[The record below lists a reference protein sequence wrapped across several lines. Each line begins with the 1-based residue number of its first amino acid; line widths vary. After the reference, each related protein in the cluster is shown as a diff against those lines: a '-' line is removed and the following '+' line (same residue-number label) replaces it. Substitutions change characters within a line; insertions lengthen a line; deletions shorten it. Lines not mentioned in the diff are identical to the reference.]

1 MHGSGYSLVAMKVQK
16 KANGRV
22 TRCRMRLGLATRL
35 VWIWLI
41 VVSAVVSVG
50 LLACETAEPT
60 PIEPTRLPS
69 ATAAPVV
76 RVGPTSTQTK
86 SPTPTLTPTATR
98 LPTVTASPTVTT
110 TTTQLPTVTP
120 SPTVTTTATRTVG
133 PTMAPAPTETQVPS
147 PTEAMSP
154 TPTSVATATLVS
166 TDTPTATV
174 VSSPP
179 ATIEPEPEVTVTAT
193 VTPTSVATPT
203 PTPTVIVEV
212 GKVVEVVVVA
222 TVLVGPKLPD
232 DYVAPPVGRSGLF
245 PTVTTISEAE
255 IEELQANRSRVNRFR
270 SNPVPIGEVLT
281 VSNWS
286 TRLVAVERTEPG
298 AGSVCRAETGE
309 ICLMIEFE
317 IANLWDPDGDRS
329 VYDSDFEVVGERGFA
344 YGEGGWHHGDCASR
358 CGTVRLDYGELT
370 TIEIYRFA
378 PADEAGLV
386 LVFDEDYRQQAFWLE
401 SDPVPRVESEE
412 VMVATP
418 GAMEVGSVGTW
429 IGNAV
434 PVGEAVTV
442 DAFAVRV
449 LEVERG
455 WDPGAERWVPTV
467 LLTSDS
473 NEYVAGVSR
482 RAFDERRESDWEVVE
497 ELKVETELIRMR
509 FEATNVGGYS
519 RKTLIDAANFV
530 LVDGDRRVYTG
541 GFYPKAEGDLKYPGQ
556 TLFHFGVRVWPQQ
569 NYRQAEVYGG
579 GTVSEEIAWLIP
591 KDATGLTL
599 VYLPFRFEGGGF
611 LALDDTARMGG
622 DIPSPPV
629 WLDEALAQSG
639 TWPSRPAPLGIGA
652 RYTDRVAVRVAA
664 VERALGACSSRD
676 EAIEG
681 KDCLKVTL
689 DFWFEATVGRRSIFE
704 TDEVSFV
711 IDGEAVTIQRQHESG
726 LISPLYPRFESL
738 LDWAEVR
745 GEGVVRATYSA
756 EVQSGWREALLV
768 YSPYANTPAVY
779 SWLAEPVRDVAA
791 EELRAAVVATV
802 SAVSAE
808 GDSGLFEYLDETG
821 FEFEGDEDP
830 AAGALVALM
839 MVCVAYVA
847 GPTAQLDAGV
857 MESGL
862 LVGATR
868 VGELA
873 PAYLENLDDAAWTCG
888 KAFPASSKKMVLT
901 IVLGIVQIGCIFGG
915 QGAFGA
921 TPGGALEMGEM
932 MLGYWGEDSPVMM
945 SDFSGPEE
953 FCGWVFDGENAALL
967 ELIDGVDLAIFE

>member
-1 MHGSGYSLVAMKVQK
+1 MLGRGYSLVAVKVQK

-22 TRCRMRLGLATRL
+22 KRFRMRRGSVARF

-41 VVSAVVSVG
+41 AVSAVVSVG

-69 ATAAPVV
+69 ATVAPVV
-76 RVGPTSTQTK
+76 RVE
-86 SPTPTLTPTATR
+86 PTLVVVPTRAPV
-98 LPTVTASPTVTT
+98 PTVTPSPTVTP

-147 PTEAMSP
+147 PTEAMSS
-154 TPTSVATATLVS
+154 TPMSVATATPVL

-174 VSSPP
+174 VSSP
-179 ATIEPEPEVTVTAT
+179 TDTVEPEPEATVTAT
-193 VTPTSVATPT
+193 VTPTSVATVT
-203 PTPTVIVEV
+203 PTPTATVEVEEIVEL
-212 GKVVEVVVVA
+212 VVVA
-222 TVLVGPKLPD
+222 TVIVGPKLPD
-232 DYVAPPVGRSGLF
+232 DFVAPPVRRSGLF
-245 PTVTTISEAE
+245 PAITTISESD
-255 IEELQANRSRVNRFR
+255 IEELQANRSQVYRFR

-286 TRLVAVERTEPG
+286 MRLVAVERTEPG

-309 ICLMIEFE
+309 VCLRIEFE
-317 IANLWDPDGDRS
+317 IANLWDLDGDRG
-329 VYDSDFEVVGERGFA
+329 VYNDEFELVGERGFA
-344 YGEGGWHHGDCASR
+344 YGEGGWHYGDCYRR
-358 CGTVRLDYGELT
+358 CEPVRLDYGELT

-378 PADEAGLV
+378 PSDEAGLV
-386 LVFDEDYRQQAFWLE
+386 LVVDEDYSHNAFWLE
-401 SDPVPRVESEE
+401 SDPITRVESE
-412 VMVATP
+412 VMTVATP

-455 WDPGAERWVPTV
+455 WDPGAERSVPTV
-467 LLTSDS
+467 LLTSES

-482 RAFDERRESDWEVVE
+482 RAFDERRESDREVVE
-497 ELKVETELIRMR
+497 ELLVETELIRVR
-509 FEATNVGGYS
+509 FEATNVGSYS

-541 GFYPKAEGDLKYPGQ
+541 GFYPKAGVDLKYPGQ
-556 TLFHFGVRVWPQQ
+556 TLFHFGVKVWPQQ

-611 LALDDTARMGG
+611 LALDDTARTAAG
-622 DIPSPPV
+622 DIESPS
-629 WLDEALAQSG
+629 WLDEALAKNG
-639 TWPSRPAPLGIGA
+639 TWPSRPAPLGIGV
-652 RYTDRVAVRVAA
+652 RYKDGVAVRVAA
-664 VERALGACSSRD
+664 VESASGACDSRY
-676 EAIEG
+676 EAIAG
-681 KDCLKVTL
+681 KDCLRVTL

-711 IDGEAVTIQRQHESG
+711 IDGEVVTVQRRHSENSYTA
-726 LISPLYPRFESL
+726 LIPRFESL
-738 LDWAEVR
+738 LDWAEDGR
-745 GEGVVRATYSA
+745 DGVVRATYSA

-779 SWLAEPVRDVAA
+779 LWLAEPVRDVAA

-802 SAVSAE
+802 SAVSDE
-808 GDSGLFEYLDETG
+808 GDLGLFEFLDESG
-821 FEFEGDEDP
+821 FELVEGDDLVGGYLGGLM
-830 AAGALVALM
+830 AA
-839 MVCVAYVA
+839 CVAYVA
-847 GPTAQLDAGV
+847 RPTEHFEAGV
-857 MESGL
+857 LESL
-862 LVGATR
+862 QLVGATR

-873 PAYLENLDDAAWTCG
+873 PAYFESPDDAALTCG
-888 KAFPASSKKMVLT
+888 KSFPASSKKMVLT
-901 IVLGIVQIGCIFGG
+901 IMLGLAQYGCIFGG

-921 TPGGALEMGEM
+921 TPSGAMELGESM
-932 MLGYWGEDSPVMM
+932 FRYWGEDSPVMM
-945 SDFSGPEE
+945 SDFASPME
-953 FCGWVFDGENAALL
+953 FCGWIFDGENQALL
-967 ELIDGVDLAIFE
+967 ELIDGTNLAIFE